1 MKIIPAKKQFRKW
14 SFPTRM
20 SVIFGGITFS
30 SLILTIFFFIDQN
43 IYGAKINLQEEAIN
57 ERESNQKELKGDFG
71 LLKEGQNKTQKQIA
85 SNQEE
90 LLEILKGLKKDKIFL
105 KNCKVEG
112 TPYFFRKFPIGKEIN
127 FDNGTL
133 FFQLNKTAF
142 FNNERN
148 LVIAKSLDNK
158 KSLNLYLDENN
169 FIHASHISPEM
180 GGIVRTYKVNE
191 SDFEN
196 KMKSITVGFTWN
208 LYEKRT
214 TLYINGEPVIH

>member
-1 MKIIPAKKQFRKW
+1 MKIVPTKKQFRKW
-14 SFPTRM
+14 SLPTRI
-20 SVIFGGITFS
+20 SVILGGITFI
-30 SLILTIFFFIDQN
+30 SLILTIFFFVDQN
-43 IYGAKINLQEEAIN
+43 IYGVKINLQEEAIK
-57 ERESNQKELKGDFG
+57 ERASNKKELKEDFE
-71 LLKEGQNKTQKQIA
+71 LLKEAPNKTQKQIA
-85 SNQEE
+85 SKQEE
-90 LLEILKGLKKDKIFL
+90 LLDILKGLKKDKMYL
-105 KNCKVEG
+105 KNGTVEG
-112 TPYFFRKFPIGKEIN
+112 TPYFVRKFPIGKEFN
-127 FDNGTL
+127 FYTGTL

-142 FNNERN
+142 FHNERN

-196 KMKSITVGFTWN
+196 KMKSITVGITWN

-214 TLYINGEPVIH
+214 TLYINGEPVIN